1 MRRMIL
7 RWVALAALLTL
18 AALGSMRLG
27 EWQLDRL
34 DQRRD
39 RNSAVTANEGLPPV
53 PWGEVM
59 GGPLD
64 EADLWRRVSIVGTYT
79 GEQFQVRYRSLD
91 SNPGIEVAAILRTTD
106 GRELIIDRGFIPREA
121 GKPDTE
127 VLPPPPTGKVT
138 VLGYVHRDEQGDDG
152 AIVPHD
158 FRVRLINSGAIGTS
172 LGRELVPGY
181 VVLISSEPANGDVLQ
196 PVGVPDLSEGNHFS
210 YALQWFA
217 FGAIALIGIV
227 VLIRADLK
235 DHQKAQARA
244 RRQEQAR
251 VGADATD

>member
-7 RWVALAALLTL
+7 RWVALAVLLTL

-34 DQRRD
+34 DQRRS
-39 RNSAVTANEGLPPV
+39 RNAAVTANEGLPPV
-53 PWGEVM
+53 PWTDLM
-59 GGPLD
+59 GGTLD
-64 EADLWRRVSIVGTYT
+64 EANLWRRVTVVGTYT

-91 SNPGIEVAAILRTTD
+91 NNPGIEVAAVMRTTD
-106 GRELIIDRGFIPREA
+106 GRELLIDRGFIPREA

-127 VLPPPPTGKVT
+127 ALPPTPTGQVT
-138 VLGYVHRDEQGDDG
+138 VLGYVHRDEEGDEG

-158 FRVRLINSGAIGTS
+158 FKVRLINSGAIGAS
-172 LGRELVPGY
+172 LGRDLVPGY
-181 VVLISSEPANGDVLQ
+181 VVLISSEPANGDTLL

-217 FGAIALIGIV
+217 FGAIALVGIG

-235 DHQKAQARA
+235 DHRKAQARA

-251 VGADATD
+251 VDVDAGE